1 MRNAGNRF
9 FLLKLDRMRPRR
21 VLRAIAIVLAVSL
34 LGNNIAVA
42 AGTPLDPV
50 NLKQKLTTRGIG
62 KSVKVTELD
71 GTIVSGNLSAIR
83 DDAFDVTVKKATL
96 PVTISYSQV
105 SKERNGGLS
114 TGAKIGIAVG
124 CVVVAAGVL
133 AIVAASKL
141 KGLGNLNLNL
151 GSL

>member
-71 GTIVSGNLSAIR
+71 GTIVSGNLSGIR

-114 TGAKIGIAVG
+114 TGAKIGITVG

>member
-1 MRNAGNRF
+1 
-9 FLLKLDRMRPRR
+9 MRPRR

-71 GTIVSGNLSAIR
+71 GTIVSGNLSGIR